1 MRRRARNTVV
11 SPALSAAGLA
21 SVDVAT
27 PSKWTRRNNRLKVA
41 QGLLTTAKGKP
52 MEGEVFA
59 GFGDPLQLLF
69 K

>member
-1 MRRRARNTVV
+1 V
-11 SPALSAAGLA
+11 

-27 PSKWTRRNNRLKVA
+27 PSKWTRINNRLKVA
-41 QGLLTTAKGKP
+41 QGLLTAAKGEP